1 VSSLDVV
8 TGDVARLDGEWGGR
22 PYREQQRSTALTDL
36 GLPFGMVRP
45 LYFIVVAL
53 VVATTTSAA
62 FGQELTLADV
72 VRLAL
77 TRNERSA
84 IANETVV
91 SADAAVTK
99 ARVAFLPTVT
109 LAGSEVLRPYQVE
122 QHGTVAARTNAASG
136 SLTVVQPL
144 LAVNAFPLYSGA
156 KHSLD
161 SARWD
166 ELDQRRKLAFDAARA
181 FFALITQERLMSA
194 AQSRL
199 DRANASLADTAAR
212 AQAGLVSSNDVTR
225 SQVDRASAE
234 QSVANAVSG
243 LTEAR
248 LDLGYVLDSLVP
260 NDVDAPSE
268 DLAPFA
274 LDIADLVRRAI
285 NQRPDLAA
293 LRSSTAAAEA
303 VAKEPG
309 LRFVPT
315 INAAAQ
321 ARTQDQPLFGTQ
333 NQYLDGTLTLN
344 LNWAIWDAGNR
355 AADADSRGAAA
366 RVAGLQERAL
376 FRQVDVDV
384 RTAVA
389 ELVSARQA
397 LAAAQ
402 EGLEASKRDVDE
414 TNVLYKQ
421 GLAKAIE
428 LVDSNGSRFDA
439 DVALAAAEL
448 QVRQAELDLRAALG
462 LFPIDGVK

>member
-1 VSSLDVV
+1 
-8 TGDVARLDGEWGGR
+8 
-22 PYREQQRSTALTDL
+22 
-36 GLPFGMVRP
+36 
-45 LYFIVVAL
+45 
-53 VVATTTSAA
+53 
-62 FGQELTLADV
+62 
-72 VRLAL
+72 
-77 TRNERSA
+77 
-84 IANETVV
+84 
-91 SADAAVTK
+91 
-99 ARVAFLPTVT
+99 
-109 LAGSEVLRPYQVE
+109 
-122 QHGTVAARTNAASG
+122 
-136 SLTVVQPL
+136 
-144 LAVNAFPLYSGA
+144 
-156 KHSLD
+156 
-161 SARWD
+161 
-166 ELDQRRKLAFDAARA
+166 
-181 FFALITQERLMSA
+181 
-194 AQSRL
+194 
-199 DRANASLADTAAR
+199 
-212 AQAGLVSSNDVTR
+212 VSSNDVTR